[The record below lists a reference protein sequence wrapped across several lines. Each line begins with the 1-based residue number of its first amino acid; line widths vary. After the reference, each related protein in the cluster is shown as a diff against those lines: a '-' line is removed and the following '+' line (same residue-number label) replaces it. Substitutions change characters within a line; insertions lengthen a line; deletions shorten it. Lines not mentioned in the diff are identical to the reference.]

1 MQLDELDVSAPDS
14 VELARTL
21 NDIGVLHYLQN
32 NTASVLQLLTV
43 QKFVLLI
50 LFRPVHFWDITYTY
64 LLCPQK
70 LCEVLW

>member
-50 LFRPVHFWDITYTY
+50 LYRPVHF
-64 LLCPQK
+64 
-70 LCEVLW
+70 